1 MAAFRAFKHV
11 GVSFGIVPLTN
22 VGYNYSIAGYL
33 NNDRNSAYVNTYNG
47 SGGIHQFYV
56 GAGWEFFKGLS
67 VGANV
72 SYLWGDIDRSVVNS
86 YTDRYINT
94 LSKYYT
100 ATVSSYKLDF
110 GLQYSVNINKKNALT
125 VGLTYGMGHKLN
137 ADPKCMVISNNTMT
151 GVADTT
157 SFTVNNGLELPTSFG
172 AGLSWN
178 HNDRLKLGADFTYQ
192 NWGSLEFPVY
202 RVINDVQSYE
212 PVAGYYS
219 DRYKVTFGGEFCNNA
234 MSRRF
239 FDRIRFRAGMS
250 YATPYYKVN
259 GKDGPGE
266 ISTSIGFGIPIIN
279 AYNNR
284 SMLNISGQWVR
295 SAATGLLKENTF
307 RINIGITFNERWFMK
322 WKVD

>member
-1 MAAFRAFKHV
+1 
-11 GVSFGIVPLTN
+11 
-22 VGYNYSIAGYL
+22 
-33 NNDRNSAYVNTYNG
+33 
-47 SGGIHQFYV
+47 
-56 GAGWEFFKGLS
+56 
-67 VGANV
+67 
-72 SYLWGDIDRSVVNS
+72 
-86 YTDRYINT
+86 
-94 LSKYYT
+94 
-100 ATVSSYKLDF
+100 
-110 GLQYSVNINKKNALT
+110 
-125 VGLTYGMGHKLN
+125 
-137 ADPKCMVISNNTMT
+137 MT
-151 GVADTT
+151 
-157 SFTVNNGLELPTSFG
+157 SSFG

-178 HNDRLKLGADFTYQ
+178 HNDRLKLVADITYQ

-266 ISTSIGFGIPIIN
+266 ISASIGFGIPIIN